1 MKVRSLY
8 SARGLRDRL
17 AIIAAAA
24 IALVFIA
31 TFARSLI
38 GALDARAAVDRLR
51 KENAALQEQVDA
63 LAAERLLLGD
73 RAFLELLARG
83 YGLGSPLEHPFA
95 LTADAPD
102 LPIDAPGSAARR
114 LATPRVY
121 ESPLERWLEIL
132 FGG

>member
-1 MKVRSLY
+1 MRIRSLLL
-8 SARGLRDRL
+8 ARGLRDRF
-17 AIIAAAA
+17 AIAAAA
-24 IALVFIA
+24 AVALVFVA

-51 KENAALQEQVDA
+51 NENAALQEQVDA

-95 LTADAPD
+95 LSADAPA
-102 LPIDAPGSAARR
+102 LPLDAPGSATRR
-114 LATPRVY
+114 LATPQV
-121 ESPLERWLEIL
+121 EQAPLDRWLEII

>member
-1 MKVRSLY
+1 MRLGLIIATGS
-8 SARGLRDRL
+8 LRDRVAL
-17 AIIAAAA
+17 IAAAA
-24 IALVFIA
+24 VALVFIA
-31 TFARSLI
+31 TFARSLV

-51 KENAALQEQVDA
+51 NENSVLQEQVDA

-73 RAFLELLARG
+73 RAFLALLARG

-95 LTADAPD
+95 LAADASE

-114 LATPRVY
+114 LATPSVDA
-121 ESPLERWLEIL
+121 SPLERWLEVL